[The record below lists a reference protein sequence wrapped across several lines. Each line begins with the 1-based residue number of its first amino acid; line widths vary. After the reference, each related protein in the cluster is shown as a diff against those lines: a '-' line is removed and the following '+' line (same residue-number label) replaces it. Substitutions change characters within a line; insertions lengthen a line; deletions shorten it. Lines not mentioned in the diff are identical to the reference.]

1 MKKLEDY
8 SQEELIALYQRI
20 SVYAVTWWIKY
31 SRMYKMKPEEKD
43 SPFIQSVIDRYTE
56 SEKEGTCI
64 PRSIRWAN
72 LAHID
77 FVQCK
82 IDKIERAKGADN
94 TGCQILIYEK
104 SALTTI
110 NQCLYWLGGE
120 HDYHVECE
128 SEGYDYCMDKLDD
141 FRSVDDMECELH
153 MNDQMCVHQGVATDY
168 QVYEFVW
175 NTLQYLNIEEL
186 SRLLKFAETGLENKW
201 TFITASAGRKSR
213 NSDIKQ
219 IDLETGKVVNT
230 FQTRNELIDKL
241 GIKKSHLSQCIKTSN
256 DNPDNTMNWKKWIG
270 NDGKKYGFV
279 EHLVN

>member
-1 MKKLEDY
+1 MKKLEEY
-8 SQEELIALYQRI
+8 SQEELIALYRRI
-20 SVYAVTWWIKY
+20 SVYSVTWWFKY
-31 SRMYKMKPEEKD
+31 SRMYKMKPEEKEE
-43 SPFIQSVIDRYTE
+43 PFIQSVIDRYTE
-56 SEKEGTCI
+56 FEQKDRCI
-64 PRSIRWAN
+64 PRCVRWAN

-77 FVQCK
+77 LVQCK
-82 IDKIERAKGADN
+82 IDRIERRKGADN
-94 TGCQILIYEK
+94 RDCQILVYEK

-128 SEGYDYCMDKLDD
+128 SEGYDFWVDKLDD
-141 FRSVDDMECELH
+141 YRSVEDMECELH
-153 MNDQMCVHQGVATDY
+153 MNDQMYISQGQATDY

-201 TFITASAGRKSR
+201 NFITSSAGRKSR
-213 NSDIKQ
+213 NCEIKQ
-219 IDLETGKVVNT
+219 IDLETGKIANI
-230 FQTRNELIDKL
+230 FNTRNELIDKL

-256 DNPDNTMNWKKWIG
+256 DNPGNTMNWKKWIG

>member
-1 MKKLEDY
+1 MKKLEEY
-8 SQEELIALYQRI
+8 SQEELIALYKRI
-20 SVYAVTWWIKY
+20 TVYSVTWWFKY
-31 SRMYKMKPEEKD
+31 SRMYKMKPEEKEE
-43 SPFIQSVIDRYTE
+43 PFIQSVIDRYTE
-56 SEKEGTCI
+56 FEKEGTNI

-77 FVQCK
+77 VIQYK
-82 IDKIERAKGADN
+82 IDKITRTKGTNNRD
-94 TGCQILIYEK
+94 CQILIYEK
-104 SALTTI
+104 SAINTI
-110 NQCLYWLGGE
+110 NQCLYWFGGE
-120 HDYHVECE
+120 YERHVEVE

-153 MNDQMCVHQGVATDY
+153 MNDQMYINQGQATDY

-230 FQTRNELIDKL
+230 FKTRNELIDKL
-241 GIKKSHLSQCIKTSN
+241 GIKKSHLSQCIKTSKE
-256 DNPDNTMNWKKWIG
+256 NPGNTMIWKKWIG
-270 NDGKKYGFV
+270 EDGKKYGFI
-279 EHLVN
+279 ENLVN

>member
-1 MKKLEDY
+1 MKKLEEY
-8 SQEELIALYQRI
+8 CQEELIALYKSI
-20 SVYAVTWWIKY
+20 NVYSVTWWFKY
-31 SRMYKMKPEEKD
+31 SRMYKKKPEEKD
-43 SPFIQSVIDRYTE
+43 EPFIQSVIDRYTE
-56 SEKEGTCI
+56 FEKEGRCI

-77 FVQCK
+77 NVQCK
-82 IDKIERAKGADN
+82 IDKKKKKKGADN
-94 TGCQILIYEK
+94 RDCQILIYEK
-104 SALTTI
+104 SALNTI

-153 MNDQMCVHQGVATDY
+153 MNDQMYVNQGQATDY

-213 NSDIKQ
+213 NGEIKQ

-241 GIKKSHLSQCIKTSN
+241 GIKKSHLSQCIKTSKE
-256 DNPDNTMNWKKWIG
+256 NPGNTMIWKKWIG
-270 NDGKKYGFV
+270 EDGKKYGFI
-279 EHLVN
+279 ENLVN